1 MDKKNALTCHKTRKN
16 TWEWQIIATVWVRMW
31 IVDSLLPS
39 WAIRVCR
46 YEWVWERIFGHSLA
60 NVLTQWRNTNNKW
73 QVFERRSKKKL
84 QQQSTI
90 KQTLQLSVIRV
101 INGPNALALCD
112 IIYLFE
118 YKCQSGALI
127 SFNKS
132 PDFIYFSITLALSS
146 SFLPQCF
153 RRPQIVA
160 AYSTLAYHFWRF
172 RRFLPMQSRNWTG
185 VTRRFVRMASGMWR
199 VITMV

>member
-1 MDKKNALTCHKTRKN
+1 MRVTNNCN
-16 TWEWQIIATVWVRMW
+16 CMSEN
-31 IVDSLLPS
+31 VDRGFSVAKLSDTSEFGKGFL
-39 WAIRVCR
+39 AIRLR
-46 YEWVWERIFGHSLA
+46 MY
-60 NVLTQWRNTNNKW
+60 WRNDATPTINGRFSK
-73 QVFERRSKKKL
+73 EDRKKKL